1 MPRRRSCGLI
11 APRRPRVLVRRL
23 CVAMPIYYAS
33 GSKFKAF
40 GWSLLSGI
48 TEPLGGI
55 VGFAVL
61 QPVFSKMVFGIV
73 FAAVGGSESHADEL

>member
-1 MPRRRSCGLI
+1 
-11 APRRPRVLVRRL
+11 
-23 CVAMPIYYAS
+23 MPIYYAS

-73 FAAVGGSESHADEL
+73 FAAVGGSE

>member
-1 MPRRRSCGLI
+1 
-11 APRRPRVLVRRL
+11 
-23 CVAMPIYYAS
+23 MPIYYAS
-33 GSKFKAF
+33 GSKCKAF

-73 FAAVGGSESHADEL
+73 FAAVGGSESHADELS

>member
-1 MPRRRSCGLI
+1 
-11 APRRPRVLVRRL
+11 
-23 CVAMPIYYAS
+23 MPIYYAS
-33 GSKFKAF
+33 GSKCKAF

-73 FAAVGGSESHADEL
+73 FAAVGGSE